1 MIKNVVVNLINNNN
15 MQHNQT
21 TSQTVIIN
29 TDIYTKYDTITP
41 TIINETKVLQNNLNK
56 SVVYPTMFD
65 RWRDF

>member
-1 MIKNVVVNLINNNN
+1 

-41 TIINETKVLQNNLNK
+41 TTVTIAYSVPNNLNN
-56 SVVYPTMFD
+56 VIYPTIFD
-65 RWRDF
+65 RWRDI

>member
-1 MIKNVVVNLINNNN
+1 MLFIFINNNN

-41 TIINETKVLQNNLNK
+41 TINTVAPLPQNNLNK

-65 RWRDF
+65 RWREDI

>member
-1 MIKNVVVNLINNNN
+1 MLFIFINNNN

-29 TDIYTKYDTITP
+29 TDIYTKYNTTVIVPANVTTTP
-41 TIINETKVLQNNLNK
+41 SLPNDLNK

-65 RWRDF
+65 RWRDI

>member
-1 MIKNVVVNLINNNN
+1 

-29 TDIYTKYDTITP
+29 TDIYTKYNTTDIVPANVNTTP
-41 TIINETKVLQNNLNK
+41 SLTNDLNK

-65 RWRDF
+65 RWRDI

>member
-41 TIINETKVLQNNLNK
+41 TIITVSPLPQNNLNK

-65 RWRDF
+65 RWRDI

>member
-1 MIKNVVVNLINNNN
+1 MLFIFINNNN

-41 TIINETKVLQNNLNK
+41 TIITVAPLPQNNLNK
-56 SVVYPTMFD
+56 SVIYPTMFD
-65 RWRDF
+65 RWRDI

>member
-1 MIKNVVVNLINNNN
+1 

-29 TDIYTKYDTITP
+29 TDIYTKYETITP
-41 TIINETKVLQNNLNK
+41 TINTVAPLPQNNLNK

-65 RWRDF
+65 RWREDI

>member
-1 MIKNVVVNLINNNN
+1 

>member
-1 MIKNVVVNLINNNN
+1 MIKYQINILTTTN

-41 TIINETKVLQNNLNK
+41 TINTVAPLPQNNLNK

-65 RWRDF
+65 RWRDI